1 MGQTIISK
9 GKNIDEAIHVGLA
22 ILQSKREEVHV
33 EIIQKETRRIWF
45 IGSQPAIV
53 KLTKIERQTES
64 SGAVKEEK
72 FGSTNANEAQIKATE
87 DHLSGKAWVR
97 GGKIFYRSSPL
108 CYPTITVGQGV
119 LLLKN
124 GHPVA
129 GTTVVTEGD
138 QLEIQTT
145 EETVETKWDI
155 VLDEDKLHAIL
166 HIEPGMKKRFRI
178 KDASPDYHIELKA
191 EQHIEIQ
198 NTLEY
203 KSVLQKLK
211 SLNIVQGFDFT
222 AMAEAAK
229 ATKPGDFVIARGV
242 KPQQGK
248 NGWVELTVNL
258 DSKQAGPKLR
268 EDGTV
273 DFREVNNIPS
283 VHPGQV
289 IAIVHPPIPGVPGV
303 TVTNEPILPKPVH
316 PVAVH
321 LGKGVTAIENGTKIV
336 ALASGRPVF
345 RQQGLDVHIFM
356 MDKLTHQG
364 DVDLSSGN
372 IRFHGDVDITG
383 SVEDGMSV
391 EAEGNITIFQ
401 NVTRAT
407 ITSKQAVFIRQNV
420 IGSIISAGTGHILAS
435 ELAHLLMTIEE
446 YIERM
451 ISSIKQLVSSP
462 AFKRIDWKQN
472 GLFPLI
478 KLLMDHKFRSLAVT
492 GQKYIETVRKSGR
505 QQLHPVWLDLAE
517 RFQLCFFSSIPNELH
532 SLEQLAKLLEDIKA
546 TTKQYADTN
555 DGDSYIEMA
564 YALNSTIYCSGDI
577 TVFGQGCYNCTIH
590 SNGFLDIK
598 GTMRGGR
605 AYARKGALIQ
615 EAGSDSGVVTRIV
628 VPHGQTV
635 KFGVVKEGTIVQIG
649 KTSYTFQKEHRQIEV
664 VLDENGQIILD
675 EKS

>member
-22 ILQSKREEVHV
+22 ILQSKREEVQI
-33 EIIQKETRRIWF
+33 EIIQRETKGIWRIGF
-45 IGSQPAIV
+45 KPAIV
-53 KLTKIERQTES
+53 KLTKVERQVEPS
-64 SGAVKEEK
+64 SVAEEEK
-72 FGSTNANEAQIKATE
+72 SDSASVGGARSKVTE

-97 GGKIFYRSSPL
+97 GGQIFYRPSPL

-119 LLLKN
+119 LLFKN
-124 GHPVA
+124 GEPVT
-129 GTTVVTEGD
+129 GTTVITEGD
-138 QLEIQTT
+138 QLEIQTA

-155 VLDEDKLHAIL
+155 IVDEDKLHAIL
-166 HIEPGMKKRFRI
+166 RIEPGVKKRFQI
-178 KDASPDYHIELKA
+178 KDIDPDYHIELKA
-191 EQHIEIQ
+191 EQHIEVQ

-203 KSVLQKLK
+203 KPVLQKLK
-211 SLNIVQGFDFT
+211 SLNIVQGLDFI

-229 ATKPGDFVIARGV
+229 TTKPGDFVIARGV

-289 IAIVHPPIPGVPGV
+289 IAIVHPPVPGVPGV
-303 TVTNEPILPKPVH
+303 TVTNEPIPPKPVY
-316 PVAVH
+316 PVAVY

-336 ALASGRPVF
+336 ALANGRPVF
-345 RQQGLDVHIFM
+345 RQQGLDVHIFIV
-356 MDKLTHQG
+356 DKLTHQG
-364 DVDLSSGN
+364 DVDLGSGN

-383 SVEDGMSV
+383 NVEDGMSV

-407 ITSKQAVFIRQNV
+407 ITSKQAVFIRRNV
-420 IGSIISAGTGHILAS
+420 IGSVISAGTGHILTS
-435 ELAHLLMTIEE
+435 ELAHLLITIEG
-446 YIERM
+446 YIEKM

-462 AFKRIDWKQN
+462 AFKRTDWKQN

-478 KLLMDHKFRSLAVT
+478 KLLMDYKFRPLVAV
-492 GQKYIETVRKSGR
+492 GHKYIEVTKRGDR
-505 QQLHPVWLDLAE
+505 QQFHPVWFDLAE
-517 RFQLCFFSSIPNELH
+517 RFQRCFFSSIPNELH
-532 SLEQLAKLLEDIKA
+532 SLEQLAKLLEDIK
-546 TTKQYADTN
+546 TTMKQYTDVN
-555 DGDSYIEMA
+555 GESSYIEMA

-590 SNGFLDIK
+590 SGGFLNVK
-598 GTMRGGR
+598 GVMRGGR
-605 AYARKGALIQ
+605 AYARKGASIQ
-615 EAGSDSGVVTRIV
+615 EAGSDSGVVTHIA
-628 VPHGQTV
+628 VPEGQTV
-635 KFGVVKEGTIVQIG
+635 RFGVVKEGTIVQIG
-649 KTSYTFQKEHRQIEV
+649 KTAYTFQKEHRQIEAA
-664 VLDENGQIILD
+664 LDENGQMIFN
-675 EKS
+675 

>member
-1 MGQTIISK
+1 M
-9 GKNIDEAIHVGLA
+9 A
-22 ILQSKREEVHV
+22 ILQGKREEVHV
-33 EIIQKETRRIWF
+33 EIIQKETRKIWI
-45 IGSQPAIV
+45 IGSKPAIV

-72 FGSTNANEAQIKATE
+72 FSVTNANVEQIKATE

-124 GHPVA
+124 GHPVT

-138 QLEIQTT
+138 QLEIQTI

-166 HIEPGMKKRFRI
+166 HIEPGMKKRFQL
-178 KDASPDYHIELKA
+178 KDVFPDHHIELKA

-203 KSVLQKLK
+203 QSVLQKLK

-222 AMAEAAK
+222 AMTEAAK
-229 ATKPGDFVIARGV
+229 ATKLGDFVIARGM

-273 DFREVNNIPS
+273 DFREVNNIRS

-289 IAIVHPPIPGVPGV
+289 IAIVHSPIPGVPGV
-303 TVTNEPILPKPVH
+303 TVTNEPIPPKPVH

-345 RQQGLDVHIFM
+345 RQQGLDVHIFIA
-356 MDKLTHQG
+356 DKLIHQG

-391 EAEGNITIFQ
+391 ETGGTITVFQ
-401 NVTRAT
+401 HVNRAT
-407 ITSKQAVFIRQNV
+407 ITSKQAIFIRQNV
-420 IGSIISAGTGHILAS
+420 IGSVISAGAGHILVS
-435 ELAHLLMTIEE
+435 ELVHLLSTIEGG
-446 YIERM
+446 IKKM
-451 ISSIKQLVSSP
+451 ISSVKQLVSSP
-462 AFKRIDWKQN
+462 AFKRTDWKQN
-472 GLFPLI
+472 SLFPLI
-478 KLLMDHKFRSLAVT
+478 KLLMDYKFRPLAAEVK
-492 GQKYIETVRKSGR
+492 KYIEAAKTSNR
-505 QQLHPVWLDLAE
+505 QQLESVWSDLAE
-517 RFQLCFFSSIPNELH
+517 RFQLCFFSNMPNELH

-546 TTKQYADTN
+546 ITKQYADIN

-564 YALNSTIYCSGDI
+564 YALNSTVYCSGDI

-590 SNGFLDIK
+590 SDGFLDIK
-598 GTMRGGR
+598 GIMRGGR
-605 AYARKGALIQ
+605 AYARKGACIQ

-628 VPHGQTV
+628 VPHGHTV

-649 KTSYTFQKEHRQIEV
+649 ETAYTFRKEHRQIEA
-664 VLDENGQIILD
+664 VLDESGQIILD
-675 EKS
+675 EKR

>member
-1 MGQTIISK
+1 M
-9 GKNIDEAIHVGLA
+9 A
-22 ILQSKREEVHV
+22 ILQGKREEVHV
-33 EIIQKETRRIWF
+33 EIIQKETRKIWI
-45 IGSQPAIV
+45 IGSKPAIV

-72 FGSTNANEAQIKATE
+72 FSVTNANEEQIKATE

-97 GGKIFYRSSPL
+97 RGEIFYRSAPL

-124 GHPVA
+124 GYPVT

-138 QLEIQTT
+138 QLEIQTI

-166 HIEPGMKKRFRI
+166 HIEPGMKKRFQL
-178 KDASPDYHIELKA
+178 KDVFPDHHIELKA

-203 KSVLQKLK
+203 QSVLQKLK

-222 AMAEAAK
+222 AMTEAAK
-229 ATKPGDFVIARGV
+229 ATKPGDFVIARGM

-273 DFREVNNIPS
+273 DFREVKNIPS

-289 IAIVHPPIPGVPGV
+289 IAVVHPPIPGVPGM
-303 TVTNEPILPKPVH
+303 TVTNEPIPPKPVH

-345 RQQGLDVHIFM
+345 RQQGLDVHIFIA
-356 MDKLTHQG
+356 DKLIHQG

-391 EAEGNITIFQ
+391 EAGGTITVFQ
-401 NVTRAT
+401 HVNRAT
-407 ITSKQAVFIRQNV
+407 ITSKQAIFIRQNV
-420 IGSIISAGTGHILAS
+420 IGSVISSGAGHILVS
-435 ELAHLLMTIEE
+435 ELVHLLSTIEGG
-446 YIERM
+446 IEKM
-451 ISSIKQLVSSP
+451 ISSVKQLVSSP
-462 AFKRIDWKQN
+462 AFKRTDWKQN

-478 KLLMDHKFRSLAVT
+478 KLLMDYKFRSLAAEVK
-492 GQKYIETVRKSGR
+492 KYIEAAKTSNR
-505 QQLHPVWLDLAE
+505 QQLESVWSDLAE
-517 RFQLCFFSSIPNELH
+517 RFQLCFFSNMPNELH
-532 SLEQLAKLLEDIKA
+532 SLEQLAKLLDDIKT
-546 TTKQYADTN
+546 TTKQHAN
-555 DGDSYIEMA
+555 INGGDSYIEMA
-564 YALNSTIYCSGDI
+564 YALNSTVYCSGDI

-590 SNGFLDIK
+590 SDGFLDIK
-598 GTMRGGR
+598 GIMRGGR
-605 AYARKGALIQ
+605 AYARKGACIQ

-628 VPHGQTV
+628 VPHGHTV

-649 KTSYTFQKEHRQIEV
+649 ETAYTFRKEHRQIEA
-664 VLDENGQIILD
+664 VLDESGQIILD
-675 EKS
+675 EKR